1 MSEQHYRTCHLCEAM
16 CGVVIQ
22 HDAGRILSIK
32 GDPNDVLSHGH
43 VCPKAVALQDLQDDP
58 DRLRR
63 PLKRAGEDW
72 VEISW
77 DEAFEA
83 VENGLKKVQD
93 KYGRHA
99 VASYLGNP
107 TVHNPG
113 AMLMA
118 PALLGVLGT
127 RNRFSATSLDQLP
140 NMLAGLQLFGHQLM
154 LPVPDLDR
162 TDFLLC
168 LGANPAASGGSL
180 MSAGDPMG
188 RIKALRARGGRVVVI
203 DPRRTETA
211 LKADEHLFITPGSD
225 VFLLAALLNV
235 IFARGLARPG
245 RLKPW
250 LTGLDEL
257 AALVAPFT
265 PALVAPLTGIA
276 AERIEALA
284 QEFAGAHRAV
294 CYGRVGTAQQAF
306 GGTATWLI
314 YALNIVTGR
323 LDEPGGMMF
332 TRPAIDLV
340 GLSAALPLMRG
351 SFGTYR
357 SRVRGLPEFGGELP
371 TATLAEEILTPG
383 KGQIHALITHAG
395 NPVLSAPNGPQVDR
409 ALASLDFMVAIDCY
423 LNETTRHAHII
434 LPPTGPLEH
443 GHYDLV
449 FNVVAT
455 RNVAKYSP
463 PLKAPPADS
472 RHDWQILLELAI
484 RLGSEPGLARKALR
498 QVQRGVEAL
507 GLDGMLDGLLRSGP
521 YGQQPEALQR
531 GLKWLGSGWRWSR
544 WSRSLP
550 NWLGTL
556 LAALSWTSDK
566 AQGLSLAT
574 LQEQPHGVDLG
585 PLAPS
590 LPGRLLTAGGRI
602 PLVPA
607 IYRDDWARVTA
618 ALGAGPVT
626 GLRLIGRRHA
636 RSNNSW
642 LHNSHRLV
650 KGPVRCTAFLHP
662 SDAERLGVADGAPVR
677 LRSRVGELVLPAEVT
692 EAVMPG
698 VISVPHGW
706 GHGRPGSRMQ
716 IAAAHAGVSA
726 NDLTD
731 EQTVDALTGMAI
743 FNGVPVELEAVTPFT
758 ARIETVAEPEPA
770 DA

>member
-22 HDAGRILSIK
+22 HDAGRIHSIK
-32 GDPNDVLSHGH
+32 GDPDDVLSRGH

-63 PLKRAGEDW
+63 PLKRVGEDW

-99 VASYLGNP
+99 VATYLGNP

-127 RNRFSATSLDQLP
+127 PNRFSATSLDQLP
-140 NMLAGLQLFGHQLM
+140 NMLASLQLFGHQLL

-188 RIKALRARGGRVVVI
+188 RIKALRARGGRVVVV

-235 IFARGLARPG
+235 IFAHGLARPG

-250 LTGLDEL
+250 LTGLEEL
-257 AALVAPFT
+257 ATLVAPFT
-265 PALVAPLTGIA
+265 PEQVAPLTGIS
-276 AERIEALA
+276 AERIETLA
-284 QEFAGAHRAV
+284 REFAAAHRAV

-314 YALNIVTGR
+314 YVLNLITGR
-323 LDEPGGMMF
+323 MDEPGGMMF

-351 SFGTYR
+351 SFGSYR
-357 SRVRGLPEFGGELP
+357 SRGRGLPEFGGELP

-395 NPVLSAPNGPQVDR
+395 NPALSAPNGRQVEQ
-409 ALASLDFMVAIDCY
+409 ALAQLDFMVAIDCY
-423 LNETTRHAHII
+423 LNETTCYADII

-443 GHYDLV
+443 GHYDLI
-449 FNVVAT
+449 FNAVAT
-455 RNVAKYSP
+455 HNVAKYSP

-484 RLGSEPGLARKALR
+484 RLGSEPGLARKGLR

-507 GLDGMLDGLLRSGP
+507 GLEGMLDGLLRSGP
-521 YGQQPEALQR
+521 YGQQPAALKR

-556 LAALSWTSDK
+556 LAAVSWTSDK

-574 LQEQPHGVDLG
+574 LKQHPHGLDLG
-585 PLAPS
+585 PLAPC
-590 LPGRLLTAGGRI
+590 LPGRLLTADGHI
-602 PLVPA
+602 PLVPV
-607 IYRDDWARVTA
+607 IYREDWARVTA
-618 ALGAGPVT
+618 ALEAGPT
-626 GLRLIGRRHA
+626 AGLRLIGRRHA

-650 KGPVRCTAFLHP
+650 KGPVRCTAFIHP
-662 SDAERLGVADGAPVR
+662 SDAERLGVIDGAQVR
-677 LRSRVGELVLPAEVT
+677 LRSRVGELVLPAQVT

-731 EQTVDALTGMAI
+731 EQVVDALTGMAV
-743 FNGVPVELEAVTPFT
+743 FNGVPVELDAVAP
-758 ARIETVAEPEPA
+758 AAERIATRVEPESA
-770 DA
+770 EA